1 MKEVEEEGGGEE
13 EYLRSCLE
21 EQLSLIEIMMLL

>member
-1 MKEVEEEGGGEE
+1 MKEVEEEGGGE